1 MVKKLTG
8 PNTAGQTLNPVVPY
22 LMSESLE
29 GSAFPAWLTTAHFS
43 LEMVPLPTCHTPMA
57 LTPPTPW
64 GANTILDIHRI
75 MRWPPRASM

>member
-43 LEMVPLPTCHTPMA
+43 LEMVPLPTCHTPW
-57 LTPPTPW
+57 LISHGSDTS
-64 GANTILDIHRI
+64 NTLGCQHN
-75 MRWPPRASM
+75 P